1 MSVYLDT
8 HTHTHTHTHRKQ
20 CEISFSAMQS
30 LMEDFD
36 AAKADCLRRLTAAT
50 AQFPTLYTQYVTASV
65 VQKQHKSDL
74 KKKAQELIHR
84 LSQASNE
91 YDKSSDVVQSHRQHY
106 CKAHAEVQKLDAKQW
121 NAVGE

>member
-1 MSVYLDT
+1 
-8 HTHTHTHTHRKQ
+8 
-20 CEISFSAMQS
+20 MQS

-36 AAKADCLRRLTAAT
+36 AAKADCLRRLKAAT
-50 AQFPTLYTQYVTASV
+50 DQFPTLYMQYVTASV
-65 VQKQHKSDL
+65 VQKQQKSDFN
-74 KKKAQELIHR
+74 KEAQELIHR

-91 YDKSSDVVQSHRQHY
+91 YSKSTVVVQSHRQHY